1 MKYCWITVSTLE
13 SESSIKLPYYHFFYE
28 FKAQLLQ
35 TYLRCWIVSIS
46 WTKTASHGDEVHETL
61 YGKPKITR
69 KKILK
74 YKKPI

>member
-28 FKAQLLQ
+28 FKTQLN
-35 TYLRCWIVSIS
+35 WIVSIS
-46 WTKTASHGDEVHETL
+46 WTKTASHGDEVHEML